1 MRVKTKSDTW
11 ALQWFR
17 HVRVRYLH
25 IRLAAYCQS
34 PKLAPSLEGASLK
47 EREILNIKRSLS
59 RSIKRIFS
67 VVYRKLT
74 EGNM

>member
-34 PKLAPSLEGASLK
+34 PKLAPSLEGAS
-47 EREILNIKRSLS
+47 
-59 RSIKRIFS
+59 
-67 VVYRKLT
+67 
-74 EGNM
+74 